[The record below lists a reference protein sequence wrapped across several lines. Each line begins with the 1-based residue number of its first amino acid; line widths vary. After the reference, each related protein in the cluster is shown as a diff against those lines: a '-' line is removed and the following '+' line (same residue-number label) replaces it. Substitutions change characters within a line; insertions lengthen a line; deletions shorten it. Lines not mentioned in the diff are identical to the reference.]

1 MIRTIIVDDEQ
12 PSLNKLEKLLKDSGI
27 ATVEGK
33 FTQPM
38 EALEFLK
45 ENKVDVIFLDI
56 EMPDIDGIELANL
69 IFDQHGGDVVFVT
82 AYNQYAIQAFELN
95 ALDYL
100 MKPVTAERLIITLDR
115 FHHKKETPPRG
126 KDIKIQCFGRF
137 RVTAGSNLLRFRTE
151 KAEELLAYLID
162 NRGSVISRS
171 KILDNLWGD
180 FEGDRALIHFNTTLY
195 YVKKAFQASNI
206 PISIQYD
213 RGSYLLDICGIDC
226 DYIRFCSFF
235 DNTKFPG
242 WDDVPKMEE
251 TANLYIGEYLIG
263 WESNWV
269 VVKRLQMQEKY
280 IALLVSLAE
289 YYKSIGVNR
298 RAIKWLNDALIHEP
312 FDRALNYK
320 LIELLLMMNEQ
331 LLADKQFEIYKNGL
345 RDKHGMKP
353 GEEFNLLFDRYKV
366 NHE

>member
-1 MIRTIIVDDEQ
+1 MIRTIIVDDEL
-12 PSLNKLEKLLKDSGI
+12 PSLNKLEKLLNDSEI

-45 ENKVDVIFLDI
+45 VNKVDVIFLDI

-82 AYNQYAIQAFELN
+82 AYNQYAVQAFELN

-115 FHHKKETPPRG
+115 FHHKKATPPRV

-137 RVTAGSNLLRFRTE
+137 NVKAGADTIRFRTE
-151 KAEELLAYLID
+151 KSEELMAFMID
-162 NRGSVISRS
+162 NRGSSISRS

-195 YVKKAFQASNI
+195 YVKKAFQAHNI

-213 RGSYLLDICGIDC
+213 RGSYLLDIGGIDC
-226 DYIRFCSFF
+226 DYIQFCSFF
-235 DNTKFPG
+235 DSTKFPG
-242 WDDVPKMEE
+242 WEDVPKMEE
-251 TANLYIGEYLIG
+251 TANLYIGEYLVG

-269 VVKRLQMQEKY
+269 VIKRLQMQEKY

-320 LIELLLMMNEQ
+320 LIELLLMMNEH
-331 LLADKQFEIYKNGL
+331 LLAGKQFEIYKNGL
-345 RDKHGMKP
+345 RDKHRMKP
-353 GEEFNLLFDRYKV
+353 GEEFNLLFEKYQV